1 MSELVSEI
9 RDKGKAVLV
18 MMGVA
23 IIAVLAMIV
32 LDYFGGAIRGM
43 SNLGAYNLSDSV
55 TTINETAQAALTLFI
70 TAFGIT
76 GSFAAIT
83 VLIIVVKVIIGVVRG
98 LKT

>member
-1 MSELVSEI
+1 MADGLVANIKEQ
-9 RDKGKAVLV
+9 GKAILV
-18 MMGVA
+18 MMATA
-23 IIAVLAMIV
+23 IISILAMIV
-32 LDYFGGAIRGM
+32 LGEFRVATWGM
-43 SNLGAYNLSDSV
+43 TALGNSSHGLNATVS
-55 TTINETAQAALTLFI
+55 AALGLFI